1 MKSVYVKHAY
11 GDVYDAF
18 WDSGWT
24 HWTRFLF
31 RKNEVTYIKGRTI
44 TSSDKSLLKVVLTEN
59 AEEVTAA

>member
-1 MKSVYVKHAY
+1 MKSVFVKHAY

-44 TSSDKSLLKVVLTEN
+44 TTGDKALLKQ
-59 AEEVTAA
+59 AIPQDHEVHAS